1 MRRLTRYG
9 VIGVIVAA
17 SMLAAGCTAG
27 SSTTT
32 SSGSGTSSAKAAT
45 NSTLTI
51 SNENGALWT
60 CGFSPLN
67 TTYTLLSVGFIYEP
81 LVYVNP
87 LQNGK
92 TTPMLATA
100 WQWGAGNKSLTFTI
114 RQGVKW
120 SDGTPMTAAD
130 VVYTFNLI
138 KKYPALDLTGAWSVL
153 SSVTATGNTVT
164 MNFSTVAV
172 PYFYY
177 IADQTPIVPEHI
189 WSKIPNPATDPIKD
203 PVGTGPYLMSKCS
216 PQNITY
222 TANPHYWQPGLPKI
236 AKIQYPAYTSNTT
249 ANNDLADGTAQ
260 WGAQYIPAIN
270 TFYKSKSPNYNYW
283 FPPTVNVS
291 LVPNL
296 TNSLLSN
303 VKVRQ
308 AMSYAIDRS
317 KVSTIGESGY
327 EPPANQAG
335 IVTPT
340 FSSSLN
346 NSALAAWGNG
356 YDPAKAKSLLE
367 SAGFHPGSDGIMTNA
382 AGQKL
387 SFTVI
392 NIGDYSDWV
401 ASVQVIQQEL
411 KAIGIQITPDNL
423 SNTDFDADLFY
434 GKYQLAYYDQQT
446 FGPSAYYEL
455 NNWLNSANTAP
466 VGKTAASNYERWSSP
481 ATDKLLNQY
490 ATTTDPATQR
500 SILDQIQQT
509 MLTEVPIIPVVEA
522 VDWYQYDT
530 GTFSGWPTP
539 SNPYAQ
545 PSAYAFPDNE
555 QVLLHLSPK

>member
-1 MRRLTRYG
+1 MRRLTTYG
-9 VIGVIVAA
+9 VIIAA
-17 SMLAAGCTAG
+17 GLLAAGCSAG
-27 SSTTT
+27 ASS
-32 SSGSGTSSAKAAT
+32 SSGSGSSSAKTST

-67 TTYTLLSVGFIYEP
+67 TSDTLLSVGFIYEP
-81 LVYVNP
+81 LVFVNP
-87 LQNGK
+87 LQGGK
-92 TTPMLATA
+92 TTPMLATS
-100 WQWGAGNKSLTFTI
+100 WTWGPGNKTLTFTI

-130 VVYTFNLI
+130 VAYTFNLI
-138 KKYPALDLTGAWSVL
+138 KKYPALDLTGVWSVL
-153 SSVTATGNTVT
+153 SSVTASGNTVT
-164 MNFSTVAV
+164 MTFSTAGAV

-189 WSKIPNPATDPIKD
+189 WSTLSNPVTNAISK

-222 TANPHYWQPGLPKI
+222 TANPNYWQPGEPKV
-236 AKIQYPAYTSNTT
+236 KTIQYPAYTSNNT
-249 ANNDLADGTAQ
+249 ANDDLANGSAQ
-260 WGAQYIPAIN
+260 WGAQYIPSIN
-270 TFYKSKSPNYNYW
+270 TFYTAKSPDFHYW

-291 LVPNL
+291 IVPNL
-296 TNSLLSN
+296 TNPLLSN

-308 AMSYAIDRS
+308 AMSYAINRS
-317 KVSTIGESGY
+317 QVSTIGESGY
-327 EPPANQAG
+327 EPPANQTG

-340 FSSSLN
+340 FSSQLST
-346 NSALAAWGNG
+346 SALSSWGSG
-356 YDPAKAKSLLE
+356 YDPAKAKALLA
-367 SAGFHPGSDGIMTNA
+367 SAGFHPGAGGIMTNA

-401 ASVQVIQQEL
+401 ASMQVIQQDL
-411 KAIGIQITPDNL
+411 KAIGIQVTPDNL
-423 SNTDFDADLFY
+423 SNTDFDSDLFF

-466 VGKTAASNYERWSSP
+466 VGKTAASNYERYSNP
-481 ATDKLLNQY
+481 ATDQLLNQY
-490 ATTTDPATQR
+490 ATTTSASMQQ
-500 SILDQIQQT
+500 SIMNQIQQVMVT
-509 MLTEVPIIPVVEA
+509 QVPIIPVTEA

-530 GTFSGWPTP
+530 GSFTGWPTP

-555 QVLLHLSPK
+555 QVLLHLAPK

>member
-1 MRRLTRYG
+1 MRRLIKYG
-9 VIGVIVAA
+9 VVTVAGVLAVAA
-17 SMLAAGCTAG
+17 CSAG
-27 SSTTT
+27 SSST
-32 SSGSGTSSAKAAT
+32 SASGTASGKTST

-60 CGFSPLN
+60 CGFNPLN
-67 TTYTLLSVGFIYEP
+67 ASDTLLSVGFMYEP

-87 LQNGK
+87 LQDGK
-92 TTPMLATA
+92 TTPMLASSWA
-100 WQWGAGNKSLTFTI
+100 WGAGNKSLTFTI

-130 VVYTFNLI
+130 VAYTFNLI

-153 SSVTATGNTVT
+153 SSVTATGSTVT
-164 MNFSTVAV
+164 MDFSTVAV

-177 IADQTPIVPEHI
+177 IADQTPIVPQHI
-189 WSKIPNPATDPIKD
+189 WSTYANPTTNPVTS

-216 PQNITY
+216 PSNITY

-236 AKIQYPAYTSNTT
+236 SKIQYPAYTSNTT
-249 ANNDLADGTAQ
+249 ANNDLANGTAQ

-291 LVPNL
+291 VVPNL
-296 TNSLLSN
+296 TNPLLAN
-303 VKVRQ
+303 VKVRE
-308 AMSYAIDRS
+308 AMSYAIDRG
-317 KVSTIGESGY
+317 KVSAIGESGY
-327 EPPANQAG
+327 EPPANQTG

-340 FSSSLN
+340 FSSSQD
-346 NSALAAWGNG
+346 SAAVSAWGNG
-356 YDPAKAKSLLE
+356 YDPAKATSLLE
-367 SAGFHPGSDGIMTNA
+367 SAGFHMGSDGIMTNA

-387 SFTVI
+387 SFTI
-392 NIGDYSDWV
+392 LNIGDYSDWV

-411 KAIGIQITPDNL
+411 KAVGIAITPDNL
-423 SNTDFDADLFY
+423 SNTDFDADFYY

-466 VGKTAASNYERWSSP
+466 VGKVAASNYERYSSP
-481 ATDKLLNQY
+481 ATDKLLNDY
-490 ATTTDPATQR
+490 ATTTDAAAQQ
-500 SILDQIQQT
+500 SIMNQIQQVMVT
-509 MLTEVPIIPVVEA
+509 DVPIIPVVEA

-530 GTFSGWPTP
+530 GSFSGWPTP
-539 SNPYAQ
+539 GNPYAQ
-545 PSAYAFPDNE
+545 PSAYSYPDNE
-555 QVLLHLSPK
+555 QVLLHLAPK

>member
-1 MRRLTRYG
+1 MRRLIRYG
-9 VIGVIVAA
+9 VIIVAGL
-17 SMLAAGCTAG
+17 LALAGCTAG
-27 SSTTT
+27 AGSSSAPSSTA
-32 SSGSGTSSAKAAT
+32 SGNASA

-60 CGFSPLN
+60 CGFNPLSSSFN
-67 TTYTLLSVGFIYEP
+67 LLSVGFMYEP

-92 TTPMLATA
+92 TTPMLATSWA
-100 WQWGAGNKSLTFTI
+100 WGPGNKSLTFTI
-114 RQGVKW
+114 RKGVSW
-120 SDGTPMTAAD
+120 SDGTPMTASD
-130 VVYTFNLI
+130 VAYTFNLI
-138 KKYPALDLTGAWSVL
+138 KKYPALDLTGVWSVL

-164 MNFSTVAV
+164 MDFSTVAV

-189 WSKIPNPATDPIKD
+189 WSKIANPATATIGN

-236 AKIQYPAYTSNTT
+236 HTLQYPAFTSNNT
-249 ANNDLADGTAQ
+249 ANDMLASGQAQ
-260 WGAQYIPAIN
+260 WGAQYIPDIEA
-270 TFYKSKSPNYNYW
+270 FYVSKNSNFHYW
-283 FPPTVNVS
+283 FPPTLNVS
-291 LVPNL
+291 MVPNL
-296 TNSLLSN
+296 TNPLLSN
-303 VKVRQ
+303 VKVRE
-308 AMSYAIDRS
+308 AISYAIDRD

-327 EPPANQAG
+327 EPPANQTG

-340 FSSSLN
+340 FSSSLD
-346 NSALAAWGNG
+346 SQALASWGSE
-356 YDPAKAKSLLE
+356 YDAAKATSLLE
-367 SAGFHPGSDGIMTNA
+367 SAGYHMGSDGIMTNA

-387 SFTVI
+387 QFTVI

-401 ASVQVIQQEL
+401 ASMQVIQQDL
-411 KAIGIQITPDNL
+411 KAVGISITPENL
-423 SNTDFDADLFY
+423 SNTDYQADLLN
-434 GKYQLAYYDQQT
+434 GHYQLAYVEQYT
-446 FGPSAYYEL
+446 FGPGPYYEL

-466 VGKTAASNYERWSSP
+466 IGKQAASNYERYSNS
-481 ATDKLLNQY
+481 ATDSLLKQY
-490 ATTTDPATQR
+490 STTTDPATQ
-500 SILDQIQQT
+500 QQVLNQLQRV
-509 MLTEVPIIPVVEA
+509 MLSQVPFIPVVEG

-530 GTFSGWPTP
+530 TSFTGWPTS

-545 PSAYAFPDNE
+545 PPVWAFPDNE

>member
-1 MRRLTRYG
+1 MRRLTTYG
-9 VIGVIVAA
+9 VII
-17 SMLAAGCTAG
+17 AAGLLAVGCSAG
-27 SSTTT
+27 ASS
-32 SSGSGTSSAKAAT
+32 TSSAGSGNANTST

-67 TTYTLLSVGFIYEP
+67 TSDTLLSVGFVYEP

-87 LQNGK
+87 LQDGK
-92 TTPMLATA
+92 TTPMLATS
-100 WQWGAGNKSLTFTI
+100 WTWGPGNKTLTFTM

-120 SDGTPMTAAD
+120 SDGTPMSAAD
-130 VVYTFNLI
+130 VAYTFNLI
-138 KKYPALDLTGAWSVL
+138 KKYPGLDLTGVWSVL

-164 MNFSTVAV
+164 FDFSTAGAV

-177 IADQTPIVPEHI
+177 IADQTPIVPQHI
-189 WSKIPNPATDPIKD
+189 WSTLANPQTDPIKQ
-203 PVGTGPYLMSKCS
+203 PVGTGPYLMTKCS

-222 TANPHYWQPGLPKI
+222 TANPNYWQPGEPKI
-236 AKIQYPAYTSNTT
+236 KKIQYPAYTSNNT
-249 ANNDLADGTAQ
+249 ANDDLANGSAQ
-260 WGAQYIPAIN
+260 WGAQYIPSIQ
-270 TFYKSKSPNYNYW
+270 TFYTAKNPNFHYW

-296 TNSLLSN
+296 TNPLLSN

-308 AMSYAIDRS
+308 AISYAINRS
-317 KVSTIGESGY
+317 QVSTIGESGY

-346 NSALAAWGNG
+346 NSALSNWGNG
-356 YDPAKAKSLLE
+356 YDPAKAKALLA
-367 SAGFHPGSDGIMTNA
+367 SAGFHPGSDGIMANA

-387 SFTVI
+387 SFSVI

-401 ASVQVIQQEL
+401 ASMQVIQQDL
-411 KAIGIQITPDNL
+411 KAIGIQIRPVNL
-423 SNTDFDADLFY
+423 SNTDFDSDLFF

-466 VGKTAASNYERWSSP
+466 VGKTAASNYERYSNP
-481 ATDKLLNQY
+481 QTDKLLNQY
-490 ATTTDPATQR
+490 ATTTSTSQQQT
-500 SILDQIQQT
+500 IMNQIQQV
-509 MLTEVPIIPVVEA
+509 MLTDVPIIPVVEA

-530 GTFSGWPTP
+530 GAFTGWPTP
-539 SNPYAQ
+539 GDPYAQ

-555 QVLLHLSPK
+555 QVLLHLAPK

>member
-1 MRRLTRYG
+1 
-9 VIGVIVAA
+9 GVIVAA
-17 SMLAAGCTAG
+17 GMLAAGCSAGAG
-27 SSTTT
+27 SS
-32 SSGSGTSSAKAAT
+32 SSPGASASGKAAT

-60 CGFSPLN
+60 CGFNPFLGADQ
-67 TTYTLLSVGFIYEP
+67 LLSVGFVYEP

-87 LQNGK
+87 LQGGK
-92 TTPMLATA
+92 TTPMLASSYA
-100 WQWGAGNKSLTFTI
+100 WGAGNKSLTFTI

-130 VVYTFNLI
+130 VAYTFNLI
-138 KKYPALDLTGAWSVL
+138 KKYPALDLTGVWSVL

-164 MNFSTVAV
+164 MDFSTVAV

-189 WSKIPNPATDPIKD
+189 WSTLSNPTTNAITD
-203 PVGTGPYLMSKCS
+203 PVGTGPFLMNKCS
-216 PQNITY
+216 PSNITY

-236 AKIQYPAYTSNTT
+236 KKIEYPAYTSNTT
-249 ANNDLADGTAQ
+249 ANNDLANGTAQ

-270 TFYKSKSPNYNYW
+270 TFYKSKSPSYNYW

-296 TNSLLSN
+296 TNPLLAN
-303 VKVRQ
+303 VKVRE
-308 AMSYAIDRS
+308 AMSYAIDRA

-327 EPPANQAG
+327 EPPANQTG

-340 FSSSLN
+340 FASSQDS
-346 NSALAAWGNG
+346 SAVSAWGNG
-356 YDPAKAKSLLE
+356 YDPAKATSLLE
-367 SAGFHPGSDGIMTNA
+367 SAGFHMGSDGIMVNS

-387 SFTVI
+387 QFTVL

-411 KAIGIQITPDNL
+411 KSVGIGITPDNL
-423 SNTDFDADLFY
+423 SNTDFVSEFDY

-466 VGKTAASNYERWSSP
+466 IGKTAASNFERYSNP

-490 ATTTDPATQR
+490 ETTTDPATQQ
-500 SILDQIQQT
+500 SILNQIQQVMVT
-509 MLTEVPIIPVVEA
+509 DVPIIPVTEA

-530 GTFSGWPTP
+530 GPFSGWPTP
-539 SNPYAQ
+539 GNPYAQ
-545 PSAYAFPDNE
+545 PSAYAYPDNE
-555 QVLLHLSPK
+555 QVLLQLAPK

>member
-1 MRRLTRYG
+1 MRRLIRYG
-9 VIGVIVAA
+9 VFIVAGLLA
-17 SMLAAGCTAG
+17 AAGCSAG
-27 SSTTT
+27 ASS
-32 SSGSGTSSAKAAT
+32 SSAPGSTSGKTSA
-45 NSTLTI
+45 NSVLTI

-60 CGFSPLN
+60 CGFNPFNASVSF
-67 TTYTLLSVGFIYEP
+67 LSVGFTYEP

-92 TTPMLATA
+92 TTPMLATS
-100 WQWGAGNKSLTFTI
+100 WTWGAGNKSLTFTI

-130 VVYTFNLI
+130 VAYTFNLI
-138 KKYPALDLTGAWSVL
+138 KKYSALDLTGVWSVL
-153 SSVTATGNTVT
+153 SSVTASGNTVT
-164 MNFSTVAV
+164 MDFSTVAV

-189 WSKIPNPATDPIKD
+189 WSKIANPSTASIGNPI
-203 PVGTGPYLMSKCS
+203 GTGPYLMSKCS
-216 PQNITY
+216 PDNITY
-222 TANPHYWQPGLPKI
+222 TANPNYWQPGLPKV
-236 AKIQYPAYTSNTT
+236 KTLQYPAFTSNNP
-249 ANNDLADGTAQ
+249 ANDVLASGQAQ
-260 WGAQYIPAIN
+260 WGAQYIPDID
-270 TFYKSKSPNYNYW
+270 TFYTSKSPDFHYW

-303 VKVRQ
+303 AKVRE
-308 AMSYAIDRS
+308 AMSYAINRQQ
-317 KVSTIGESGY
+317 VSTIGESGY
-327 EPPANQAG
+327 EPPANQTG
-335 IVTPT
+335 IVMPT
-340 FSSSLN
+340 FSSTLDS
-346 NSALAAWGNG
+346 SALAAWGSD
-356 YDPAKAKSLLE
+356 YDPAKATSLLE
-367 SAGFHPGSDGIMTNA
+367 SAGFHMSGGVMTNA

-401 ASVQVIQQEL
+401 ASMQVIQQDL
-411 KAIGIQITPDNL
+411 KAVGIAITPDNL
-423 SNTDFDADLFY
+423 SSTDFEADLYY
-434 GKYQLAYYDQQT
+434 GHFQLAYYDQQT

-466 VGKTAASNYERWSSP
+466 VGKVAASNYERYSSP
-481 ATDKLLNQY
+481 STDALLDQY
-490 ATTTDPATQR
+490 STTTNPATQQ
-500 SILDQIQQT
+500 SIMNQIQQV
-509 MLTEVPIIPVVEA
+509 MLGQVPIIPVVEA

-530 GTFSGWPTP
+530 GSFTGWPTS

-545 PSAYAFPDNE
+545 PSAYAYPDNE